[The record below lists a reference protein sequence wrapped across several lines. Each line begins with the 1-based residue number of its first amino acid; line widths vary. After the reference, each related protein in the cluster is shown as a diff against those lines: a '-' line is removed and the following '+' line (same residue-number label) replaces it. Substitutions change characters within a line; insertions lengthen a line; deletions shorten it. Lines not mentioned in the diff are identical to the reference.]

1 MRLDGKVERKGGRT
15 RGDEQQRENR
25 LGPPPENTSLSFYQP
40 QNCYNVKIRG
50 QGDMEFTITW
60 QRALLGNDVDVRIK
74 AEAEEIIVGV
84 TCSLDNVLIGSD
96 ELSDA
101 PSLFFQRSFIQVGE
115 ARPGLP
121 HRLIVEVRGK
131 DGEPSRFATS
141 VWTDQR

>member
-1 MRLDGKVERKGGRT
+1 
-15 RGDEQQRENR
+15 
-25 LGPPPENTSLSFYQP
+25 
-40 QNCYNVKIRG
+40 
-50 QGDMEFTITW
+50 MEFIITW
-60 QRALLGNDVDVRIK
+60 QRALVGNNVNVRIRT
-74 AEAEEIIVGV
+74 EAEEIIVGV

-141 VWTDQR
+141 VWTDQA